1 MRNFD
6 ASWPSHDGRKH
17 MKRTRDLTEI
27 RNGFIRRWFKV
38 LEYGI
43 LNKRYVLEKAPAA
56 SVDTTLILTN
66 SDTADNLD
74 GKYPYKHA

>member
-1 MRNFD
+1 MD
-6 ASWPSHDGRKH
+6 SSD
-17 MKRTRDLTEI
+17 
-27 RNGFIRRWFKV
+27 RRWFKV

>member
-1 MRNFD
+1 MRDFD

-17 MKRTRDLTEI
+17 MKRTRDLIES
-27 RNGFIRRWFKV
+27 RNGFFRDRRWFKV

-56 SVDTTLILTN
+56 
-66 SDTADNLD
+66 
-74 GKYPYKHA
+74 H

>member
-1 MRNFD
+1 MRDFD

-17 MKRTRDLTEI
+17 MKRTRDLTEKTDD
-27 RNGFIRRWFKV
+27 GFKV

-66 SDTADNLD
+66 NNTADWQIPL
-74 GKYPYKHA
+74 

>member
-1 MRNFD
+1 
-6 ASWPSHDGRKH
+6 
-17 MKRTRDLTEI
+17 MKRTRDLTEKTDD
-27 RNGFIRRWFKV
+27 GFKV

-66 SDTADNLD
+66 NNTADWQIPL
-74 GKYPYKHA
+74 